1 MSEIRK
7 KQRRIKLLRIE
18 QLKREQAL
26 INTMTD
32 QQITDEIEALESQI
46 EAQID
51 AVLGNELFKTNT
63 KFKTKL
69 NQKIIE
75 EQLLQR
81 FESQK
86 INLVD
91 PQVTVDSIDQK
102 WTITSGL
109 DTYIL
114 NIENSKI
121 IVYAAEGA
129 EIKTAKKN
137 NIKRISKEWAEES
150 FELHM

>member
-18 QLKREQAL
+18 QLRREQAL
-26 INTMTD
+26 INSMTD
-32 QQITDEIEALESQI
+32 QQITDEIAALESQI
-46 EAQID
+46 ESQID
-51 AVLGNELFKTNT
+51 AVIGNELFKANT
-63 KFKTKL
+63 KFANKL
-69 NQKIIE
+69 NQQIIE

-86 INLVD
+86 IKLSD
-91 PQVTVDSIDQK
+91 PKITVNSESQK
-102 WTITSGL
+102 WTIKDGL
-109 DTYIL
+109 NTYIL
-114 NIENSKI
+114 NIEGSKI
-121 IVYAAEGA
+121 IVYAAESA
-129 EIKTAKKN
+129 ETKAERKN